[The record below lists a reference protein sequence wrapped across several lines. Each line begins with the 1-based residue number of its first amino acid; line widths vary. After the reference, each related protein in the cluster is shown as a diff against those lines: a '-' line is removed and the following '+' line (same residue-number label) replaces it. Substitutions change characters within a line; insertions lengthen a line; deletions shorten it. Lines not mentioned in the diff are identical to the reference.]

1 MDIDDTTI
9 RGELEKIAQR
19 MGALGL
25 VPREAYTDSREELQI
40 NYVLGKGRFSPDGKY
55 INIDCKAY
63 KINGEPYGTY
73 VGVDQPV
80 FRSVEET
87 FGRPNPPPP
96 PFDRPE
102 GPVDHIR
109 PLSYSKGLRTY
120 PDGSTITAVGPA
132 NLHVIQYPDG
142 AHQFWVTG
150 SLVITSGTGRYK
162 GSRGVKTVGG
172 STWVEPG
179 KPLTA
184 LDEFSVKTVEVY
196 RIVRGEFMPSR

>member
-1 MDIDDTTI
+1 MQTRDKTITT
-9 RGELEKIAQR
+9 ELEKLAER
-19 MGALGL
+19 FGALNV
-25 VPREAYTDSREELQI
+25 VPSAAYTGDQEELQI
-40 NYVLGKGRFSPDGKY
+40 NYVLGVGRFSPDGKY

-63 KINGEPYGTY
+63 KINGEPDGTY
-73 VGVDQPV
+73 VGVDHPIFKDV
-80 FRSVEET
+80 GET
-87 FGRPNPPPP
+87 FARPKP
-96 PFDRPE
+96 
-102 GPVDHIR
+102 PVDHIS
-109 PLSYSKGLRTY
+109 PLSFSKGLRTY

-150 SLVITSGTGRYK
+150 SLVITNGTGRYS
-162 GSRGVKTVGG
+162 GARGVKTVGG

-196 RIVRGEFMPSR
+196 RIIRREYIA

>member
-1 MDIDDTTI
+1 MEIEDKTI
-9 RGELEKIAQR
+9 RGELERLAEKVGGLGTVPGEAFTAAQ
-19 MGALGL
+19 
-25 VPREAYTDSREELQI
+25 EELQI
-40 NYVLGKGRFSPDGKY
+40 NYVLGVGRFSPDGRY

-73 VGVDQPV
+73 VGVDHPV
-80 FRSVEET
+80 FKNVGET
-87 FGRPNPPPP
+87 FARPAPPRP

-102 GPVDHIR
+102 GPVDHIQ
-109 PLSYSKGLRTY
+109 PLSFSKGLRTY

-150 SLVITSGTGRYK
+150 SLIITNGTGIY
-162 GSRGVKTVGG
+162 RGARGLKTVGG

-196 RIVRGEFMPSR
+196 RIIRAEFIRGR